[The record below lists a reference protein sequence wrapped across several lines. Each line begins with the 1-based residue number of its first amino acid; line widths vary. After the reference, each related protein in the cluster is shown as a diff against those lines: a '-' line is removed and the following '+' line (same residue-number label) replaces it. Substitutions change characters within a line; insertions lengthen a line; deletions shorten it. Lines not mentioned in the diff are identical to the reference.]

1 MNVKEFVNVAKRWFG
16 VNTYLNTDVNVFMD
30 DDKTA
35 EFNELAEKTE
45 NEFWLDREGN
55 TYCVVNGNRIV
66 LTYDDEKT
74 TMEQVYN
81 DLIHF
86 MKTA

>member
-55 TYCVVNGNRIV
+55 TYYVVNGNRIV

-81 DLIHF
+81 DLILF